1 MNSGWDIQK
10 LMNAMHD
17 IRSDIGRLKGRVG
30 SMDTMIIGIGVLLG
44 INCIATMVLAIAVW
58 SANGG

>member
-1 MNSGWDIQK
+1 MDIQV
-10 LMNAMHD
+10 
-17 IRSDIGRLKGRVG
+17 IRNEISDLRGDIGRLRGRLG

-44 INCIATMVLAIAVW
+44 INCIATMVLVLAVW